1 MSDRV
6 ADIAAAKI
14 ADGTWLGELE
24 DVIASLE
31 SELERAES
39 GHDQAGLRIEPA
51 MRRDQLDKLKAY
63 METLPR
69 IDIGEDAA

>member
-39 GHDQAGLRIEPA
+39 IGLA
-51 MRRDQLDKLKAY
+51 MRRDQFDKRKAY

>member
-1 MSDRV
+1 
-6 ADIAAAKI
+6 
-14 ADGTWLGELE
+14 
-24 DVIASLE
+24 
-31 SELERAES
+31 
-39 GHDQAGLRIEPA
+39 

>member
-1 MSDRV
+1 M
-6 ADIAAAKI
+6 
-14 ADGTWLGELE
+14 
-24 DVIASLE
+24 IASLE

-39 GHDQAGLRIEPA
+39 GHDQAGLRIELA
-51 MRRDQLDKLKAY
+51 MRRDQLDKRKAY